1 MIGWDGNLLQN
12 ILGSL
17 VGPLIVGLVIWL
29 IGKSETEK
37 RIKNE
42 AIRDLMTYRG
52 DLASLDFRRSL
63 NRVSI
68 TFHKDE
74 EIRKQIRD
82 LYENINNPVN
92 PESNINRKIVSL
104 IYNLC
109 QKNDFL
115 GITEYDIDQSFPE
128 LKQTPSSSLSLPHQI
143 QQKISKKKSIGKH
156 SKKQS

>member
-1 MIGWDGNLLQN
+1 M
-12 ILGSL
+12 
-17 VGPLIVGLVIWL
+17 
-29 IGKSETEK
+29 
-37 RIKNE
+37 
-42 AIRDLMTYRG
+42 
-52 DLASLDFRRSL
+52 ASLEFRRSL

-82 LYENINNPVN
+82 LYESINNPVN

-109 QKNDFL
+109 RKNGFL

-128 LKQTPSSSLSLPHQI
+128 QKQTPTSSVTSHQTLV
-143 QQKISKKKSIGKH
+143 KPSHKSEMKKA
-156 SKKQS
+156 KQSK